1 MKKIEKL
8 IPDIYNLFKD
18 CKGCK
23 LSYEQTGEIIS
34 RCVDNIYEEINKAV
48 TGESEQVKRLRLS
61 NVGYPDRQLW
71 YSCSDT
77 KSEPLKNADPIKFLY
92 GHLIEELVLCL
103 SELAGHTVTDRQKET
118 TLGGVK
124 GHIDA
129 KVDGVLV
136 DVKSA
141 SHFSFK
147 KFKDKSL
154 YSDDPFGYMDQLSSY
169 STAEEADRSGFLV
182 MNKTSGELTFME
194 LEELE
199 RPDTTERINYLKSMI
214 ETKTPPPRCYSDV
227 PDGKS
232 GNYRLGT
239 NCFYCRYKHTCWSD
253 ANGGEGLRAFEYQ
266 KGIVYL
272 TRVTKEPN
280 VNEKVIS

>member
-18 CKGCK
+18 GKGCK
-23 LSYEQTGEIIS
+23 LDDQQTGEIIS

-48 TGESEQVKRLRLS
+48 TGKSEQVKRLRLS

-71 YSCSDT
+71 YSCSDL
-77 KSEPLKNADPIKFLY
+77 KSEPLKDADPIKFLY

-118 TLGGVK
+118 TLGGIK

-147 KFKDKSL
+147 KFKDKNL
-154 YSDDPFGYMDQLSSY
+154 YSDDPFGYIDQLSSY
-169 STAEEADRSGFLV
+169 SIAEEVDRSGFLV

-199 RPDTTERINYLKSMI
+199 RPDTTDRINYLKSMI
-214 ETKTPPPRCYSDV
+214 KSKTLPPRCYPDV

-253 ANGGEGLRAFEYQ
+253 ANGGKGLRAFEYQ

-272 TRVTKEPN
+272 TRVAKEPN